1 MIGPNAAHG
10 AFVRDTAER
19 LALWYREGNTA
30 AIDAMRERHRA
41 LGYGQLVVHEEATV
55 RCVCGMVLRDDEWA
69 AHVAN
74 APDDNSMHR
83 HMCRESSIDLDTPAR
98 AA

>member
-10 AFVRDTAER
+10 AFVRETADQ
-19 LALWYREGNTA
+19 LARWYREGNTTELE
-30 AIDAMRERHRA
+30 AMRERHRA
-41 LGYGQLVVHEEATV
+41 FGYGQLVVHEEATV

-69 AHVAN
+69 SHVA
-74 APDDNSMHR
+74 AAADENSMHR
-83 HMCRESSIDLDTPAR
+83 HMCRESSIDIDTPAR